1 MPQSRRHFLKDSLCT
16 LGAAATSSLLNDLS
30 RVAAAT
36 PTSWTQANDYKAL
49 VCVFLYGGND
59 GDNTVIPYSTAD
71 YNAYATA
78 RSTLAIPRAQLL
90 PITPAHTDGRSWSLH
105 PSLPELQTL
114 FAQKK
119 LAVVANTGVL
129 LAPTTR
135 QQYLNESVPLPPQ
148 LFSHSDQQAH
158 WQTSWSDQ
166 FARTGWGGRMADT
179 INTINPASPISM
191 SISLTGS
198 NLFQVGNQI
207 FPYMVSPQGAIDL
220 WYYNEAWGNPETI
233 VTKAMVEAS
242 YSNLFEKSYGE
253 TFKRAI
259 ENSQRLG
266 AALQKAPATTT
277 VFPQNIKLADQLKM
291 VAKLIS
297 IRAEFG
303 QSPLR
308 RQIFFCAADGFDTHG
323 EQLTTQTQLLRQVSQ
338 SLDAF
343 YKTTV
348 ELGVADR
355 VTTFT
360 ASDFGR
366 TYKAN
371 GKGSDHG
378 WGNHQLVMGGAVKG
392 GDVYGTIPV
401 QRIGGPDDT
410 RDGRWIPTIATD
422 EYAATLALWLGVGAG
437 DLPDVLPNINRFN
450 RINLGFLT

>member
-1 MPQSRRHFLKDSLCT
+1 MPQSRRRFLQNSFC
-16 LGAAATSSLLNDLS
+16 AALSTASASSLLNDLS
-30 RVAAAT
+30 NVAAAT
-36 PTSWTQANDYKAL
+36 PVWTQANDYKAL
-49 VCVFLYGGND
+49 VCVFLFGGND
-59 GDNTVIPYSTAD
+59 GDNTLIPYSTID
-71 YNAYATA
+71 YNSYAAA
-78 RSTLAIPRAQLL
+78 RSILAIPRAQLL
-90 PITPAHTDGRSWSLH
+90 PITPLNRDGRDWSLH
-105 PSLPELQTL
+105 PSLPELQSL
-114 FAQKK
+114 FNQKK

-166 FARTGWGGRMADT
+166 IAKTGWGGRMADV
-179 INTINPASPISM
+179 INALNPNSPISM
-191 SISLTGS
+191 SISLNGS
-198 NLFQVGNQI
+198 NLYQVGNQI

-220 WYYNEAWGNPETI
+220 WYYNEAWGNTETI

-242 YSNLFEKSYGE
+242 YANLFEKTYGE

-259 ENSQRLG
+259 ENSQRLS
-266 AALQKAPATTT
+266 AALQKAPTTTT
-277 VFPQNIKLADQLKM
+277 VFPKDIKLADQLKM

-297 IRAEFG
+297 IRGEFN
-303 QSPLR
+303 LK

-323 EQLTTQTQLLRQVSQ
+323 EQPNTQSQLLRQVSQ

-348 ELGVADR
+348 ELGLADK

-378 WGNHQLVMGGAVKG
+378 WGNHQFVMGGAVKG
-392 GDVYGTIPV
+392 GDIYGRIPV
-401 QRIGGPDDT
+401 HRIDGPDDT

-422 EYAATLALWLGVGAG
+422 EYAATLAQWFGVGAS
-437 DLPDVLPNINRFN
+437 DLPDILPNINRFN
-450 RINLGFLT
+450 RINLGFLA